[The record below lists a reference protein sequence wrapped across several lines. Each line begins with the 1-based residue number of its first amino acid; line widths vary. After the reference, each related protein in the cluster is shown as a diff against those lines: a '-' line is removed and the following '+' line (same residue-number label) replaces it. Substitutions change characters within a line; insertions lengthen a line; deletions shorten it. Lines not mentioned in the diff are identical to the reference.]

1 MTFMLNSVFIINNVS
16 LVDTDNILK
25 NYVEYIKTS
34 VINAN
39 EAYDLM
45 YSNDEFESK
54 FYLENINKYEMT
66 SDIDNG
72 DNNITVSQYFIK
84 EDEDNGEVEVEVV
97 VEVTSE
103 EASSEEESSEEEV
116 KESSE
121 EEIKEEEPSEEESSE
136 EEGET
141 ITIYQQ
147 FIKFLVSNE
156 SSVEEHKDE

>member
-1 MTFMLNSVFIINNVS
+1 MTFMLNSVFIINNNVNVS

-66 SDIDNG
+66 SDIDSG

-84 EDEDNGEVEVEVV
+84 EDEDSGEVEVEVEV
-97 VEVTSE
+97 DVEVPSE
-103 EASSEEESSEEEV
+103 EASSEEEEKGEEEETSEEEQ
-116 KESSE
+116 
-121 EEIKEEEPSEEESSE
+121 E

-147 FIKFLVSNE
+147 FIKYLVNNE

>member
-66 SDIDNG
+66 SDIDSG

-84 EDEDNGEVEVEVV
+84 EDEDNGEVEVEVEV
-97 VEVTSE
+97 DVEVPSE
-103 EASSEEESSEEEV
+103 EASSEEESSEEEA
-116 KESSE
+116 
-121 EEIKEEEPSEEESSE
+121 KEEEQEEEEKE

-147 FIKFLVSNE
+147 FIKYLVSNE
-156 SSVEEHKDE
+156 SSVEEYKDE

>member
-1 MTFMLNSVFIINNVS
+1 MLNSVFIINNVS

-66 SDIDNG
+66 SDVDSG
-72 DNNITVSQYFIK
+72 ENNITVSQYFIK
-84 EDEDNGEVEVEVV
+84 EDEDNGEVEVEVEV
-97 VEVTSE
+97 DVEASSE
-103 EASSEEESSEEEV
+103 EASSEEEKGEEEETSEEEV
-116 KESSE
+116 KEE
-121 EEIKEEEPSEEESSE
+121 KGE
-136 EEGET
+136 EEGEI

-147 FIKFLVSNE
+147 FIKYLVSNE

>member
-1 MTFMLNSVFIINNVS
+1 MTIFSMTFMLSAIFNINNVS

-25 NYVEYIKTS
+25 NYVEFIKTS

-66 SDIDNG
+66 SDIESG

-84 EDEDNGEVEVEVV
+84 DDEDSGEVEVEVEV
-97 VEVTSE
+97 DVEVPSE
-103 EASSEEESSEEEV
+103 EETSEEESSKEET
-116 KESSE
+116 SE
-121 EEIKEEEPSEEESSE
+121 EEQE

-147 FIKFLVSNE
+147 FIKYLVNNE

>member
-1 MTFMLNSVFIINNVS
+1 MLNSVFIINNNVNVS

-66 SDIDNG
+66 SDIDSG

-84 EDEDNGEVEVEVV
+84 EDEDSGEVEVEVEV
-97 VEVTSE
+97 DVEVPSE
-103 EASSEEESSEEEV
+103 EASSEEEEKGEEEETSEEEQ
-116 KESSE
+116 
-121 EEIKEEEPSEEESSE
+121 E

-147 FIKFLVSNE
+147 FIKYLVNNE

>member
-1 MTFMLNSVFIINNVS
+1 MLSAIFNINNVS

-25 NYVEYIKTS
+25 NYVEFIKTS

-66 SDIDNG
+66 SDIESG

-84 EDEDNGEVEVEVV
+84 DDEDSGEVEVEVEV
-97 VEVTSE
+97 DVEVPSE
-103 EASSEEESSEEEV
+103 EETSEEESSKEET
-116 KESSE
+116 SE
-121 EEIKEEEPSEEESSE
+121 EEQE

-147 FIKFLVSNE
+147 FIKYLVNNE

>member
-25 NYVEYIKTS
+25 NYVEFIKTS

-66 SDIDNG
+66 SDVDSG
-72 DNNITVSQYFIK
+72 ENNITVSQYFIK
-84 EDEDNGEVEVEVV
+84 EDEDNGEVEVEVEV
-97 VEVTSE
+97 DVEVPSE
-103 EASSEEESSEEEV
+103 EASSEETSEET
-116 KESSE
+116 S
-121 EEIKEEEPSEEESSE
+121 EEPSEEETKE

-147 FIKFLVSNE
+147 FIKYLVSNE

>member
-1 MTFMLNSVFIINNVS
+1 MTIFSMTFMLNSVFIINNVS

-66 SDIDNG
+66 SDIDSG

-84 EDEDNGEVEVEVV
+84 EDEDNGEVEVEVEV
-97 VEVTSE
+97 DVEVPSE
-103 EASSEEESSEEEV
+103 EASSEEESSEEEA
-116 KESSE
+116 
-121 EEIKEEEPSEEESSE
+121 KEEEQEEEEKE

-147 FIKFLVSNE
+147 FIKYLVSNE
-156 SSVEEHKDE
+156 SSVEEYKDE

>member
-1 MTFMLNSVFIINNVS
+1 MLSAIFNINNVS
-16 LVDTDNILK
+16 LVDTDSILK

-66 SDIDNG
+66 SDIDSG
-72 DNNITVSQYFIK
+72 ENNITVSQYFIK
-84 EDEDNGEVEVEVV
+84 EDEDSGEVEVEV
-97 VEVTSE
+97 EVDV
-103 EASSEEESSEEEV
+103 EESSEEET
-116 KESSE
+116 SE
-121 EEIKEEEPSEEESSE
+121 EEEGEEEETSEEEAIE

-147 FIKFLVSNE
+147 FIKYQEHNE

>member
-1 MTFMLNSVFIINNVS
+1 MTIFSMTFMLNSVFIINNVS

-66 SDIDNG
+66 SDIDSG

-84 EDEDNGEVEVEVV
+84 EDEDNGEVEVEVEV
-97 VEVTSE
+97 DVEV
-103 EASSEEESSEEEV
+103 
-116 KESSE
+116 
-121 EEIKEEEPSEEESSE
+121 PSEEKGEEEEEKGEEEKGEEEEKE

-147 FIKFLVSNE
+147 FIKYLVSNE
-156 SSVEEHKDE
+156 SSEEEHKDE

>member
-1 MTFMLNSVFIINNVS
+1 MLNSVFIINNVS

-25 NYVEYIKTS
+25 NYVEFIKTS

-66 SDIDNG
+66 SDVDSG
-72 DNNITVSQYFIK
+72 ENNITVSQYFIK
-84 EDEDNGEVEVEVV
+84 EDEDNGEVEVEVEV
-97 VEVTSE
+97 DVEVPSE
-103 EASSEEESSEEEV
+103 EASSEETSEET
-116 KESSE
+116 S
-121 EEIKEEEPSEEESSE
+121 EEPSEEETKE

-147 FIKFLVSNE
+147 FIKYLVSNE

>member
-1 MTFMLNSVFIINNVS
+1 MTFMLSAIFNINNVS

-25 NYVEYIKTS
+25 NYVEFIKTS

-66 SDIDNG
+66 SDIESG

-84 EDEDNGEVEVEVV
+84 DDEDSGEVEVEVEV
-97 VEVTSE
+97 DVEVPSE
-103 EASSEEESSEEEV
+103 EETSEEESSKEET
-116 KESSE
+116 SE
-121 EEIKEEEPSEEESSE
+121 EEQE

-147 FIKFLVSNE
+147 FIKYLVNNE

>member
-1 MTFMLNSVFIINNVS
+1 MLNSVFIINNNLNVS

-66 SDIDNG
+66 SDIDSG

-84 EDEDNGEVEVEVV
+84 EDEDNGEVEVEVEV
-97 VEVTSE
+97 DVEVPSEQEESSE
-103 EASSEEESSEEEV
+103 EEKGEEEESSEEEV
-116 KESSE
+116 KEE
-121 EEIKEEEPSEEESSE
+121 NED
-136 EEGET
+136 ET

-147 FIKFLVSNE
+147 FIKFLVNNE

>member
-1 MTFMLNSVFIINNVS
+1 MTFMLSSIFNIYNVS
-16 LVDTDNILK
+16 VVDTDNILK

-45 YSNDEFESK
+45 YLNDEFESK

-66 SDIDNG
+66 SDIDSG

-84 EDEDNGEVEVEVV
+84 EDEDDNDGEEEVEVEVE
-97 VEVTSE
+97 VEVPSE
-103 EASSEEESSEEEV
+103 EASEEEGSEEETIEEEA
-116 KESSE
+116 
-121 EEIKEEEPSEEESSE
+121 KEEEES
-136 EEGET
+136 ET

-147 FIKFLVSNE
+147 FIKFLVNNE
-156 SSVEEHKDE
+156 SSLEEHKDE